1 MTWDKHIT
9 EMCKRAYPRVK
20 MLSKLKYVGTS
31 IEDLVE
37 LYCLLIRSITEYCSA
52 VFHSS
57 LTIRLSNKIEA
68 IQKTCL
74 IVILGVMYVDYDSAL
89 EMCGLQKLHT
99 RREHRSLQF
108 ALQIL
113 RRKNTQDIFPL
124 NPSTDT
130 QNMHNTE
137 KFKANKCHT
146 ESYRK
151 STLPY
156 IQCRL
161 NNHFLKLII

>member
-1 MTWDKHIT
+1 MIHLGMWLSQDMTWDKHIT

-20 MLSKLKYVGTS
+20 MLSNLKYVGTS

-52 VFHSS
+52 VFHNS

-68 IQKTCL
+68 IQKTCFR
-74 IVILGVMYVDYDSAL
+74 VILGVMYVDYDSAL

-108 ALQIL
+108 ALQGL
-113 RRKNTQDIFPL
+113 RRKNKTLRIYS
-124 NPSTDT
+124 PSTHL
-130 QNMHNTE
+130 QI
-137 KFKANKCHT
+137 HT
-146 ESYRK
+146 TCAIGKNS
-151 STLPY
+151 
-156 IQCRL
+156 
-161 NNHFLKLII
+161 